1 MCKLITADLG
11 NFNIKIFDGK
21 QSYSFENRF
30 MEDNNTELFGAEY
43 INYEDNTYIFNK
55 GAFDKELCKTKKN
68 FKISLLYA
76 LSKAEVTG
84 DINLILHLPSSAILG
99 QKEIFIDSLQG
110 KEFEY
115 ICNGRQ
121 NNIRVK
127 KLGVLKEGFSSF
139 YALPKRKGLI
149 SIIDIGGRS
158 TEIFTFNN
166 GILEI
171 ESSMVTGTMN
181 LFNLIVDKLTNQG
194 QNRKL
199 EDIQKLLDNDII
211 SIKNYEEEI
220 KIITKVLI
228 NDIKIYIPN
237 LSDYRILITGGGA
250 EYFLEAIKK
259 HYKNVDIMQDS
270 LFTNV
275 IGAFQIGKA
284 KKWDK

>member
-1 MCKLITADLG
+1 MCKLVTVDLG
-11 NFNIKIFDGK
+11 NFNIKISNGK
-21 QSYSFENRF
+21 ENLIFENRF
-30 MEDNNTELFGAEY
+30 IEDNNGELFGTEY
-43 INYEDNTYIFNK
+43 ISFDGNTYVFNR
-55 GAFDKELCKTKKN
+55 GSFNKELCKTKKN
-68 FKISLLYA
+68 FKVPLLYA

-99 QKEIFIDSLQG
+99 QKEILVDSLQG

-115 ICNGRQ
+115 ICNGKQ

-166 GILEI
+166 GILET
-171 ESSMVTGTMN
+171 ESSIATGTMD

-199 EDIQKLLDNDII
+199 EDIKKLLDNDII
-211 SIKNYEEEI
+211 SIGNYEEEI
-220 KIITKVLI
+220 KTITKVLI

-237 LSDYRILITGGGA
+237 LSDYRILVTGGGA
-250 EYFLEAIKK
+250 EYFLEAIKE
-259 HYKNVDIMQDS
+259 HYKNTDIMQDN